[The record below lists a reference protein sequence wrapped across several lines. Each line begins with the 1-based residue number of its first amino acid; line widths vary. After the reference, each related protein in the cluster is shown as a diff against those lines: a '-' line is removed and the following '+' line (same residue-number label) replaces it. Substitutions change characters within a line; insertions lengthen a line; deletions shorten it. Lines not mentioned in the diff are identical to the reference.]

1 MGGGG
6 APDGRAHCWGSLPY
20 CASRQCPPRSTGA
33 SGTEQHW
40 GLRGREDHVSEAVW
54 KSLVSAHLSSATIH
68 VSGSTVWLEDRMLV
82 LEMMPW
88 LLPLGEFDRSFT
100 RKAEKMFFHLGR
112 HLPYSSV
119 LEADKSIVL
128 KVQV

>member
-1 MGGGG
+1 MREGSWGGGRRG
-6 APDGRAHCWGSLPY
+6 PRRQGPLLGKPSLLCIQTMP
-20 CASRQCPPRSTGA
+20 SP
-33 SGTEQHW
+33 QHW

-100 RKAEKMFFHLGR
+100 GKAEKMFFHLGR